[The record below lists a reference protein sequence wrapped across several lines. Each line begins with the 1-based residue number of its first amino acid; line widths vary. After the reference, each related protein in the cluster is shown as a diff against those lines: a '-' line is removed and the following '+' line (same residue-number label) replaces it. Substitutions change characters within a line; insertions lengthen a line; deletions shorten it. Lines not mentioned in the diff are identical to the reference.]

1 MSEFSGGSEDS
12 EGMEVLEGLEELSR
26 VLCSSGFDAL
36 PAGVSVD
43 PLDDGLSEDSS
54 DVFPETAVDGADDVD
69 WGPLLCAAPQPVRTS
84 RPESARERAAGLGMF
99 GKADSFWGLNI
110 TIPPVL
116 KNGK

>member
-36 PAGVSVD
+36 SAVVSVD
-43 PLDDGLSEDSS
+43 PLDDEPSEDSS

-69 WGPLLCAAPQPVRTS
+69 SGPLLCAAPQPVRTS

>member
-36 PAGVSVD
+36 SAVVSVD
-43 PLDDGLSEDSS
+43 PLDDEPSEDSS
-54 DVFPETAVDGADDVD
+54 DVFPETAVDGADGVD
-69 WGPLLCAAPQPVRTS
+69 WGLLPCAAPQPVRTS
-84 RPESARERAAGLGMF
+84 SPETAREMAIGLGIPV
-99 GKADSFWGLNI
+99 KADSFWGLNV

-116 KNGK
+116 KNG